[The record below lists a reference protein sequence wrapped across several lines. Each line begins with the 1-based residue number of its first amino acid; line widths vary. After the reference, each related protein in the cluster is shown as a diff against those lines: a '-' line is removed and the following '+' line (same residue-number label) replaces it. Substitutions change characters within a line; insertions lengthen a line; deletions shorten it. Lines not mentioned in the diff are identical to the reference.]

1 MQENW
6 KRKIG
11 ESTHTTTSTH
21 THTHT
26 RGATVLFGF
35 VMALQS
41 QRKKALLHLI
51 RLYIFFFPFVFAL
64 NREEMYLKKN
74 KVLVW
79 FKKWNG
85 RQQKK
90 NTQILKE
97 RQWKV
102 LLKAKNSFTRQR
114 HLFLS
119 VFVGNYENGKEEKQ
133 KRTPKKNVINVESK
147 NECKSVSLFFFFFI
161 RLIIYFT

>member
-1 MQENW
+1 MA
-6 KRKIG
+6 KRNQKKKLRREKKTSLRNIGRSRKRLYSDRVINKIKKK
-11 ESTHTTTSTH
+11 EALHARKLKKKNRRVNTYDHKH

-41 QRKKALLHLI
+41 QSKKALLHLI

-90 NTQILKE
+90 NTQRLKE
-97 RQWKV
+97 RQ
-102 LLKAKNSFTRQR
+102 
-114 HLFLS
+114 
-119 VFVGNYENGKEEKQ
+119 
-133 KRTPKKNVINVESK
+133 
-147 NECKSVSLFFFFFI
+147 
-161 RLIIYFT
+161 